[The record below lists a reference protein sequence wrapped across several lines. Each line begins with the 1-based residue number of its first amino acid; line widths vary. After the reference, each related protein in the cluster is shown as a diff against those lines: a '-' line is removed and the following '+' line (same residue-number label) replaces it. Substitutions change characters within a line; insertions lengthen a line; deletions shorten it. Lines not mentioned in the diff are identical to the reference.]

1 MHIITVVITYN
12 RLGLL
17 KECIAAIRAQTRPS
31 DEILIINN
39 SSTDGTDEWLATQ
52 PGLRVITQPNRGGA
66 WGFHEGLRHAYHHNS
81 DWTWIMD
88 DDSIP
93 EPSALQKLL
102 DAAAVAK
109 QAGDEFG
116 FFGSQVLFTDRTPHL
131 MNRQVILQDFTGKK
145 DKTFYAQHQIV
156 PVEFNSFV
164 SLLVSREAVRAA
176 GLPIKEFFIW
186 GDDYEYTRRI
196 RKHGLSGALV
206 TDSIVIHKTPVN
218 YASDIFTDGA
228 NNLWKYKHGLRNDL
242 YIRRMFK
249 GEGSYWRNLLK
260 RVFTWPFS
268 LLIKR
273 KDHRMAFIRTLIS
286 SSLASVTFRPPI
298 DFADDLPLTD
308 TKAS

>member
-1 MHIITVVITYN
+1 MHITTVVITYN

-17 KECIAAIRAQTRPS
+17 KECIAAIRAQTRPA
-31 DEILIINN
+31 DDILVINN
-39 SSTDGTDEWLATQ
+39 SSTDGTGDWLATQ
-52 PGLRVITQPNRGGA
+52 TGLRVITQPNRGGA
-66 WGFHEGLRHAYHHNS
+66 WGFHEGLRQAYHLQS

-93 EPSALQKLL
+93 EPAALQKLL
-102 DAAAVAK
+102 DAVAITRE
-109 QAGDEFG
+109 AGDQFG

-131 MNRQVILQDFTGKK
+131 MNRQVVLQDFRGKK
-145 DKTFYAQHQIV
+145 DKAFYAQHQIV

-164 SLLVSREAVRAA
+164 SLLVSHEAIRIS

-196 RKHGLSGALV
+196 RKYGLSGALV

-218 YASDIFTDGA
+218 YASDIFTDGP
-228 NNLWKYKHGLRNDL
+228 NNLWKYKYGLRNDL

-249 GEGSYWRNLLK
+249 GEGSYWRNFFK
-260 RVFTWPFS
+260 RVITWPFS
-268 LLIKR
+268 LLWKR
-273 KDHRMAFIRTLIS
+273 KDHRMSFIRTLLS
-286 SSLASVTFRPPI
+286 ASFASVNFRPRI
-298 DFADDLPLTD
+298 EFADDLPITN